1 MLKYVLAGSLVAL
14 MSTGANA
21 QQVCGQRTDVV
32 SKLDS
37 DYKESTTGMGLVN
50 NGSVVEVFASQSG
63 TWTILV
69 TQPNG
74 VSCVVATGEAW
85 ESVTK
90 NAKLG
95 PTV

>member
-1 MLKYVLAGSLVAL
+1 